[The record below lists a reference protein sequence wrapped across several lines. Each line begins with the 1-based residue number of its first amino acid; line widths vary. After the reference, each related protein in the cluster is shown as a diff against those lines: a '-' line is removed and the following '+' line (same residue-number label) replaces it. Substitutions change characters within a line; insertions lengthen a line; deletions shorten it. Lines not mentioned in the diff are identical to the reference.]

1 LKSVTFEVAKGEIF
15 GFLGPNGAG
24 KTTTI
29 RLLLNLLRPTSGKIT
44 VFNLPLISHSY
55 QIRKKCG
62 YLPGEFAAYG
72 MMSVNEFI
80 TYLARIR
87 NAKISDFDAL
97 IERFGFEEALSH
109 KIKHLSHGTRQKL
122 GIIQSFFHQ
131 PDLVILD
138 EPTNG
143 LDPLVKED
151 FYQFLREY
159 QQSGKT
165 IFFSSHNLPEVEKIC
180 HRIAIIRN
188 AELVALE
195 NINDLK
201 KKRFRKL
208 KIEFEKPI
216 ENLKIPGTS
225 FIKKDGLIYEFIIE
239 TDIKKVLEQVTQ
251 LPVKDVVL
259 PEPTLE
265 EVFLYFYKGQQHD

>member
-1 LKSVTFEVAKGEIF
+1 MKNVTFEVSEGEIF

-24 KTTTI
+24 KTTAI
-29 RLLLNLLRPTSGKIT
+29 RLLLNLLRPTSGKIS

-72 MMSVNEFI
+72 MMSVKEFI
-80 TYLARIR
+80 SYLAKIR
-87 NAKISDFDAL
+87 NAKISDFDVL
-97 IERFGFEEALSH
+97 IERFGFEEALSQ

-180 HRIAIIRN
+180 NRIAIIRN

-208 KIEFEKPI
+208 KIEFEKPM
-216 ENLKIPGTS
+216 EHLKIPGTK
-225 FIKKDGLIYEFIIE
+225 FIKKEGLIYEFIIE
-239 TDIKKVLEQVTQ
+239 AEIKKVLEQVIQ
-251 LPVKDVVL
+251 LPVKDVVV

-265 EVFLYFYKGQQHD
+265 EVFLYFYKGRQHD

>member
-1 LKSVTFEVAKGEIF
+1 
-15 GFLGPNGAG
+15 LGPNGAG

-29 RLLLNLLRPTSGKIT
+29 RLLLNLLKPSSGSIAI
-44 VFNLPLISHSY
+44 FNLPLSTHSY
-55 QIRKKCG
+55 QIRTRCG
-62 YLPGEFAAYG
+62 YLPGEFSAYG
-72 MMSVNEFI
+72 MMPVQEFMR
-80 TYLARIR
+80 YLAAIR
-87 NAKISDFDAL
+87 RKSLSDFNPL
-97 IERFGFEEALSH
+97 IERFGFEKALSQ

-122 GIIQSFFHQ
+122 GIIQSFFHH

-138 EPTNG
+138 EPTSG

-180 HRIAIIRN
+180 HRIAIIRD

-195 NINDLK
+195 DINDLR

-208 KIEFEKPI
+208 IIELDKQV
-216 ENLKIPGTS
+216 ENLTIPGT
-225 FIKKDGLIYEFIIE
+225 KLVKTDGLKYEFIME
-239 TDIKKVLEQVTQ
+239 TEIRQVMKSVVQ
-251 LPVKDVVL
+251 LPVTDIIV
-259 PEPTLE
+259 PEATLE
-265 EVFLYFYKGQQHD
+265 EIFLYFYKGRHND

>member
-1 LKSVTFEVAKGEIF
+1 VTLEVAQGEIF

-29 RLLLNLLRPTSGKIT
+29 RLILHLLQPTSGKVS
-44 VFNLPLISHSY
+44 VFGLPLISNSY
-55 QIRKKCG
+55 QIRKRCG

-72 MMSVNEFI
+72 MMSVKEYLE
-80 TYLARIR
+80 YLAGIR
-87 NAKISDFDAL
+87 SAKMGDFNAL
-97 IERFGFEEALSH
+97 IDRFGFESVLNQ
-109 KIKHLSHGTRQKL
+109 KVKQLSHGTRQKL

-143 LDPLVKED
+143 LDPLMKED

-159 QQSGKT
+159 QKSGKT
-165 IFFSSHNLPEVEKIC
+165 IFFSSHNLPEVEKVC
-180 HRIAIIRN
+180 HRIAIIRD

-195 NINDLK
+195 NISDLR
-201 KKRFRKL
+201 KKRYRKL
-208 KIEFEKPI
+208 RIELEHPV
-216 ENLKIPGTS
+216 ENLKIPGTR
-225 FIKKDGLIYEFIIE
+225 FIKREGLIHEYIIE
-239 TDIKKVLEQVTQ
+239 TNIKEVLKSLIQ
-251 LPVKDVVL
+251 LPVKDIIL

-265 EVFLYFYKGQQHD
+265 EIFLYFYKDHQDG

>member
-159 QQSGKT
+159 QRFK
-165 IFFSSHNLPEVEKIC
+165 EK
-180 HRIAIIRN
+180 
-188 AELVALE
+188 
-195 NINDLK
+195 
-201 KKRFRKL
+201 
-208 KIEFEKPI
+208 KI
-216 ENLKIPGTS
+216 
-225 FIKKDGLIYEFIIE
+225 
-239 TDIKKVLEQVTQ
+239 
-251 LPVKDVVL
+251 
-259 PEPTLE
+259 
-265 EVFLYFYKGQQHD
+265 

>member
-1 LKSVTFEVAKGEIF
+1 
-15 GFLGPNGAG
+15 
-24 KTTTI
+24 
-29 RLLLNLLRPTSGKIT
+29 
-44 VFNLPLISHSY
+44 
-55 QIRKKCG
+55 
-62 YLPGEFAAYG
+62 
-72 MMSVNEFI
+72 MSVQEFM
-80 TYLARIR
+80 TYLAAIR
-87 NAKISDFDAL
+87 NKATSEFNPL
-97 IERFGFEEALSH
+97 IERFGFEAALSQ

-122 GIIQSFFHQ
+122 GIIQSFFHD

-159 QQSGKT
+159 HQSGKT

-180 HRIAIIRN
+180 HRIAIIRD

-195 NINDLK
+195 DINDLR

-208 KIEFEKPI
+208 IIELEKQV
-216 ENLKIPGTS
+216 ENLTIPGTKLVKS
-225 FIKKDGLIYEFIIE
+225 DGLKYEFIME
-239 TDIKKVLEQVTQ
+239 TDIKQVMKSVLQ
-251 LPVKDVVL
+251 LPVKDIIV

-265 EVFLYFYKGQQHD
+265 EIFLYYYKDQQND